1 MAGVQ
6 HRRNADAEEV
16 QTERS
21 SPEFEVLAMASLMWR
36 VHDRCRPESH
46 IMGKHVDVE
55 NRSESAYKERASM
68 SRIIRD
74 RSLSAGS
81 ESRDRRVE
89 VDPTI
94 KIVGHGS
101 IVCGSPDYVTRKRS
115 SSKKTVKRRR
125 EEGRNT
131 VTRAE

>member
-1 MAGVQ
+1 
-6 HRRNADAEEV
+6 
-16 QTERS
+16 
-21 SPEFEVLAMASLMWR
+21 
-36 VHDRCRPESH
+36 
-46 IMGKHVDVE
+46 MGEHVDVE

-81 ESRDRRVE
+81 ESRGRRVE

-101 IVCGSPDYVTRKRS
+101 IVCESPDYVTRRWS
-115 SSKKTVKRRR
+115 SSKKTVKRRG

-131 VTRAE
+131 VAQSREL